1 MIQKNFEKE
10 HARVSELLNSI
21 KATRSVSSSDSKISQ
36 STKAMGA
43 YGRAACTPG
52 RCALPSPAPAPAA
65 PSDTPR

>member
-36 STKAMGA
+36 STKQAIQE
-43 YGRAACTPG
+43 
-52 RCALPSPAPAPAA
+52 
-65 PSDTPR
+65 